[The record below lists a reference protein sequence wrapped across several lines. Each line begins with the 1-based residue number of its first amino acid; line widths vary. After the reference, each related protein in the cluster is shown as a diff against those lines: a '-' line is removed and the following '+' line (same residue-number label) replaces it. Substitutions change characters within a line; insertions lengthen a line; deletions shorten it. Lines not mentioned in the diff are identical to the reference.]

1 MRIPSDVVLHL
12 APLFTGSSP
21 LPSLKSMAT
30 AMIVDDA
37 VDGIRRRTAVATPCS
52 QDRRSQHKW
61 MEMLA
66 AALRIT

>member
-1 MRIPSDVVLHL
+1 
-12 APLFTGSSP
+12 
-21 LPSLKSMAT
+21 
-30 AMIVDDA
+30 MIVDDA
-37 VDGIRRRTAVATPCS
+37 VDCIRRRTAVAMPCS